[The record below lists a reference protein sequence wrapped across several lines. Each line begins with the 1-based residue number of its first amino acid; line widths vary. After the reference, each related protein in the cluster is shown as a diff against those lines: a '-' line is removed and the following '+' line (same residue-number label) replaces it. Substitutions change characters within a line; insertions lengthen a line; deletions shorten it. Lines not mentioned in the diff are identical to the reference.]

1 MTITGLK
8 KSSSKM
14 HPTEM
19 FSMGC
24 KTFEESKFNYEFK
37 ESIENKSFECYS
49 EFGKVFMDILNE
61 YVVIKKIFKT

>member
-1 MTITGLK
+1 
-8 KSSSKM
+8 M

-37 ESIENKSFECYS
+37 ESVENKSFACYS
-49 EFGKVFMDILNE
+49 EFEKVFMDMVNE
-61 YVVIKKIFKT
+61 YVVTKKHS